1 MRPRSL
7 SGRLIISSA
16 IVSVVLLAA
25 TGVLLAG
32 LFQAALERNFDA
44 RLSRLGAHL
53 DARTLMLLDGRQV
66 FINGERVAAPGSA
79 VDSLRGLADTRAL
92 APGRRTAMLREL
104 LFSWYVSG
112 WLHPGQPAY

>member
-7 SGRLIISSA
+7 SARLIISSA

-44 RLSRLGAHL
+44 RLRAV
-53 DARTLMLLDGRQV
+53 LDGLLANV
-66 FINGERVAAPGSA
+66 E
-79 VDSLRGLADTRAL
+79 VDTEGYPVLSVEVQTLA
-92 APGRRTAMLREL
+92 
-104 LFSWYVSG
+104 
-112 WLHPGQPAY
+112 